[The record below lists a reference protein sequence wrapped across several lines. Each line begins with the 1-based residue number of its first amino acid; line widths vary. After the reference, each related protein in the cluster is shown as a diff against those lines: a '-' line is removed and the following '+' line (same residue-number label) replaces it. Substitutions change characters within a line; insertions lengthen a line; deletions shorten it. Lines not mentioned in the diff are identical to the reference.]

1 MRFIFKAKDQEGKYR
16 EGTVETMSKEEAVAI
31 LQKNNF
37 VPVLVYQEEKVPKI
51 IKDIQKIW
59 EGIGEKE
66 KIIFFRQLAIL
77 IDAKVP
83 LIPALKAINDQ
94 TDNKYFQIIIVEIIQ
109 DVEGGVSFSESLS
122 KHPDAFSP
130 MMISMIKSGEVS
142 GNLQKTVTYIADN
155 IEKNY
160 RLSSKIKG
168 ALFYPAFVISAAII
182 IGFIVITFILPKL
195 TGLIKEMGVAIPWY
209 TQVLITVGDFMAAY
223 WWAVLIGFIGLII
236 ATVYYLKSEDG
247 KKELDQIKLKIPV
260 LGTLYKYVYMARF
273 ADNFGILLVGGIPV
287 VKALSLVSEVIGNS
301 VFEGIILRA
310 VDEVKTGGN
319 ISTVFQKSEDV
330 IPPILAKMVR
340 IGEETGKMSEVLRKI
355 ATFYEAEVDRMT
367 ESMVSLIEPILIVCL
382 GIGVAIMV
390 FAILLPI
397 YDIAGKM

>member
-1 MRFIFKAKDQEGKYR
+1 MKFIFKAKDQAGNIK
-16 EGTVETMSKEEAVAI
+16 EGTVETMSKEEAIAI

-37 VPVLVYQEEKVPKI
+37 IPMMVYQEEKVPKI

-94 TDNKYFQIIIVEIIQ
+94 TDNKYLQIVISEVIQ
-109 DVEGGVSFSESLS
+109 DIEGGVTFSESLS
-122 KHPDAFSP
+122 KYPDIFSP
-130 MMISMIKSGEVS
+130 MMINMIKSGEVS
-142 GNLQKTVTYIADN
+142 GNLQKTVVYIADS

-168 ALFYPAFVISAAII
+168 ALFYPIFVISVAAIV
-182 IGFIVITFILPKL
+182 GFVVITWILPKL
-195 TGLIKEMGVAIPWY
+195 TVMIKEMDVPIPWY
-209 TQVLITVGDFMAAY
+209 TQVLISLGDFMASY
-223 WWAVLIGFIGLII
+223 WWIVLIIILGLLSALI
-236 ATVYYLKSEDG
+236 YYIKSEDG
-247 KKELDQIKLKIPV
+247 KKELDQIKLKIPII
-260 LGTLYKYVYMARF
+260 GTLFKYIYMARF
-273 ADNFGILLVGGIPV
+273 ADNFGILLIGGIPV

-319 ISTVFQKSEDV
+319 ISSVFQKSEDI
-330 IPPILAKMVR
+330 IPPILTKMVR

-355 ATFYEAEVDRMT
+355 STFYEAEVDRIT
-367 ESMVSLIEPILIVCL
+367 ASMVTLIEPILIVCL

-397 YDIAGKM
+397 YDIAGKL